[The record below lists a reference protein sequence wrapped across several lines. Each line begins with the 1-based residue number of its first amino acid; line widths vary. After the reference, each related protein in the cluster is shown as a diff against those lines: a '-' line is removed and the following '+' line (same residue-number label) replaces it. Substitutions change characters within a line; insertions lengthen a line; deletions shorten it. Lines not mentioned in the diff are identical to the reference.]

1 MADPAI
7 PPNAD
12 EIEAAVNEALHGLE
26 LEPHETASILG
37 FANEEL
43 PHLQTPETTYYVLG
57 SYRDPYVRRLRRVE
71 NELNKRLSAYAF
83 VMGDLREIGLD
94 RLPEFRIRFQLLAA
108 YADYI
113 VGVYEQDAG
122 GEVTELG
129 KISETPYF
137 EKSYV
142 LPRDYCWMTGENF
155 DGKADVVA
163 AAMEI
168 WHSEDLTD
176 EQTADELESLVAE
189 AQESGIGV
197 SEGRTHRRG
206 SRARTRQHRVVQLGS
221 PQRVPT
227 LRVTRSVSAVGR
239 RVRTPRFGG
248 FRADARP
255 TSRLGRVGRVY
266 LISLPFRRDRPSRDP
281 SRHPRREPNR
291 SPRRSRRRLRPR
303 R

>member
-197 SEGRTHRRG
+197 SKGELTDAVAEREHDNTASYSWVHLNEFRLFELHGRCRPWVEESELRD
-206 SRARTRQHRVVQLGS
+206 SVDF
-221 PQRVPT
+221 VPT
-227 LRVTRSVSAVGR
+227 PG
-239 RVRTPRFGG
+239 
-248 FRADARP
+248 
-255 TSRLGRVGRVY
+255 
-266 LISLPFRRDRPSRDP
+266 
-281 SRHPRREPNR
+281 RHPDWEE
-291 SPRRSRRRLRPR
+291 
-303 R
+303 